1 MTDDTHEP
9 PMEIP
14 ASALSADALHGLIRE
29 FIITEA
35 MGSDPGE
42 DSMDDSI
49 AKVKKLLKEGK
60 GKILYDPSSSTCQLV
75 MLGRN

>member
-1 MTDDTHEP
+1 MTDDTREP

-14 ASALSADALHGLIRE
+14 PNALSSDALHGLIRE

-42 DSMDDSI
+42 GSMDESI

-60 GKILYDPSSSTCQLV
+60 GKILFDPSTSTCQLV
-75 MLGRN
+75 MLGRS